1 MSEKFPLPTKIES
14 SHNDVIDA
22 VINNYYALKE
32 FAPYN
37 FLLNFIL
44 EINTF
49 GFSYNPDKIDEF
61 ARLYAYE
68 EATLTTVLARYAD
81 SLYHEIGRIDTVRFF
96 EELRISR
103 RRFNG
108 NI

>member
-1 MSEKFPLPTKIES
+1 MLEIFPLPTKIES

-37 FLLNFIL
+37 FLLGFIL

-61 ARLYAYE
+61 AKLYAYE
-68 EATLTTVLARYAD
+68 EATLTTTLARHAD
-81 SLYHEIGRIDTVRFF
+81 ALHNEIVRINTERFL
-96 EELRISR
+96 EELKISR
-103 RRFNG
+103 RKLKG
-108 NI
+108 SI